1 MKSCGRVDPLRWFK
15 AICICTLVLV
25 SIQFVSLVWGRG
37 IFDRAP
43 HHISGTFDGSA
54 TSDEAI
60 CRQHGWEPFRPP
72 PAAAAPSD
80 SASDRYKRKVYDL
93 IMIND
98 ELDWLEIRLNTTYD
112 HVDYFII
119 VEAQQTFTGLPK
131 PLAIKDNLDRFA
143 PYSAKVIYHLLEY
156 PADFDPKR
164 TWDREDLQRD
174 ATFTQV
180 FPRLKGPQAPSWGD
194 VMVVADVDEI
204 PRPETLAVLR
214 ACRYPRRLT
223 LRSRFYYYSFQFLH
237 RGPEWAHPQAT
248 YFEGMAATVRPTNL
262 RNGDGGVGPLIYL
275 DKADLWNAG
284 WHCSSCFRTMEEML
298 NKMRSFSHTWM
309 NDAEYRDRPR
319 IADRV
324 RRGKDLWDRERDVF
338 DRLAGNKD
346 VPAVLL
352 ADPERF
358 RYLLNRDGPTAGFED
373 YKGP

>member
-1 MKSCGRVDPLRWFK
+1 MKSWGRLDPLRWFK
-15 AICICTLVLV
+15 AICICTVSLV
-25 SIQFVSLVWGRG
+25 SIQFFSLVSGRG

-43 HHISGTFDGSA
+43 HHISGAFDGSA

-60 CRQHGWEPFRPP
+60 CRQHGWEPFRP
-72 PAAAAPSD
+72 AASSD
-80 SASDRYKRKVYDL
+80 NASNENKRKVYDL

-98 ELDWLEIRLNTTYD
+98 ELDWLEIRLNTTY
-112 HVDYFII
+112 HYVDYFIV
-119 VEAQQTFTGLPK
+119 VEAEQTFTGLPK
-131 PLAIKDNLDRFA
+131 PLVIKDNFHRLE
-143 PYSAKVIYHLLEY
+143 PYFPKIIYHRLEY
-156 PADFDPKR
+156 PADFSPKR

-180 FPRLKGPQAPSWGD
+180 FPRLSGPQTPSWGD
-194 VMVVADVDEI
+194 VLVVADVDEI

-248 YFEGMAATVRPTNL
+248 FFEGVGRTVTPTHL
-262 RNGDGGVGPLIYL
+262 RNGDGGLQPLIYW

-284 WHCSSCFRTMEEML
+284 WHCSSCFRTMEELL
-298 NKMRSFSHTWM
+298 NKMQSFSHTWM
-309 NDAEYRDRPR
+309 NAAEYRDRDR

-324 RRGKDLWDRERDVF
+324 RRGKDLWDRNRDLF
-338 DRLAGNKD
+338 DRLEGNKD
-346 VPAVLL
+346 VPPILL